1 MSNVAHGSLVVIFQE
16 KLKNCIKLLDDFSKG
31 QLPPDVTDKELW
43 EAQKI
48 KQVNYLHIYM
58 HELPVSD
65 LLIITN
71 RNICLYQLKSYQ
83 TMSHIEKLVFG
94 KSSVRPIL
102 LKV

>member
-1 MSNVAHGSLVVIFQE
+1 MAHGSLVVVFQE

-31 QLPPDVTDKELW
+31 QLPPNVTDKELW

-71 RNICLYQLKSYQ
+71 RNICLPQL
-83 TMSHIEKLVFG
+83 
-94 KSSVRPIL
+94 
-102 LKV
+102 

>member
-58 HELPVSD
+58 HEMPVSD

-71 RNICLYQLKSYQ
+71 RLKYLFVHVS
-83 TMSHIEKLVFG
+83 IKKLSNNVTHRKIGFWQ
-94 KSSVRPIL
+94 KFS
-102 LKV
+102 